1 MLRLPARLLTPRFA
15 VLHLG
20 ENCLHGA
27 SLALVEMK
35 ASINVPVW
43 TKAEVSAA
51 SRAAVSTNC
60 DSTEARPAAALVR
73 RAEDTAQRGIGGE
86 NGGVNDIIH
95 SVIIDGKQDS
105 AIASPDSPLLNAVH
119 VTPPSLLR

>member
-20 ENCLHGA
+20 EKCLHGA

-35 ASINVPVW
+35 ATINVPVW

-60 DSTEARPAAALVR
+60 DSTSVGAAEQALIGFGRIAVFSF
-73 RAEDTAQRGIGGE
+73 ALKDGEVEPTAAYGGFCW
-86 NGGVNDIIH
+86 
-95 SVIIDGKQDS
+95 SVCCDS
-105 AIASPDSPLLNAVH
+105 V
-119 VTPPSLLR
+119 